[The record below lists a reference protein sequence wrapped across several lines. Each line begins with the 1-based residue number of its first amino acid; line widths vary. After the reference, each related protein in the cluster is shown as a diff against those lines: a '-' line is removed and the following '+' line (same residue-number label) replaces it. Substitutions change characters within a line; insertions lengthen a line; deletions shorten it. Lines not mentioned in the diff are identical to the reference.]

1 MLLLSRLILL
11 LPPTITISTITMT
24 VTIILRF
31 GPAFLGYIPL
41 LRCET
46 GANLVKIWQGSLLGS
61 MVLDT

>member
-1 MLLLSRLILL
+1 MLLLSRLLL
-11 LPPTITISTITMT
+11 LPPTITIITITMT

-46 GANLVKIWQGSLLGS
+46 GANLVKIW
-61 MVLDT
+61 